1 MTALALPPLRS
12 AWRSAVAAPGRVA
25 SGVPVLE
32 GTVLSQR
39 RGLGVRRVD
48 LAAAT
53 AVEVLPRRPRRLA
66 VRVAAGG
73 SAVEV
78 DLLRI
83 DSIPGHTRTPAEL
96 EALAAALEGPAA
108 PVAEALRRQAA
119 FLSGDLPEPYLSP
132 LAGFV
137 GKAGSVVD
145 DIGHGLP

>member
-1 MTALALPPLRS
+1 VTALPLPPLRA

-25 SGVPVLE
+25 AGVPVLE

-39 RGLGVRRVD
+39 RGLATRRVD

-53 AVEVLPRRPRRLA
+53 SVEVLPRRPRRLA
-66 VRVAAGG
+66 LRAGAGG
-73 SAVEV
+73 TAVQV

-83 DSIPGHTRTPAEL
+83 DAIPGWTRTPAEL
-96 EALAAALEGPAA
+96 EALAAALEPSAA

-132 LAGFV
+132 LAAFV
-137 GKAGSVVD
+137 GKSGSVVD